1 MYPPGHMNAN
11 MHVEEFIGVENWLSY
26 RYPRLKGTVLAP
38 VECVQNAGDVV
49 YLPSN
54 WLHAINNLMD
64 SVGVTFDHLH
74 PMVAKPFN

>member
-1 MYPPGHMNAN
+1 M
-11 MHVEEFIGVENWLSY
+11 ENWLSY

-54 WLHAINNLMD
+54 WLH
-64 SVGVTFDHLH
+64 
-74 PMVAKPFN
+74 